1 MNYKI
6 DKFNYQNQPIY
17 KKNMYYVHPKDL
29 VERQHFPA
37 PNYVQNN
44 ATNLIQYYISKQNTK
59 SLKNKEAISSYQD
72 INNKNYSNEKYKG
85 LSLDLYI

>member
-17 KKNMYYVHPKDL
+17 KKNMYYIHPKDT
-29 VERQHFPA
+29 VERDILSTT
-37 PNYVQNN
+37 NYVQNN
-44 ATNLIQYYISKQNTK
+44 ATNLIQYYVSTQNK
-59 SLKNKEAISSYQD
+59 NFFKNKEAISSYQD
-72 INNKNYSNEKYKG
+72 INSKYYNNEKYKG